1 MRKVLYALMGF
12 LLTFSA
18 LKADDFLEEANETA
32 PAHLNH
38 PMQDLNAIQGSFFDK
53 NRSKMSNTLNID
65 YFQGQTYKIRLRY
78 AMATLLFFSKP
89 ISDFV
94 LGDKVGFD
102 AKILESNDRIL
113 LIKPLQIGVD
123 SNISVID
130 NEGKIFSF
138 YVFSTTFTSSKHPNL
153 QVFIEDKNYY
163 SNAFLKPQKENKE
176 KENKEKENKEKE
188 NKEKENKENT
198 LENAP
203 TNNKPLKEEKEETKE
218 KEEETITIGDN
229 TNAMK
234 IVKKDIQKG
243 YKALKSSQKK
253 WYCLWAC
260 SKKSKLSLMPKE
272 IFNDK
277 QFTYFKFDKRLA
289 LSKFPVVYKVVDGYD
304 NPVNTR
310 IVGDY
315 IIAEDV
321 SAKWTLRL
329 GKDYLCIRFVKRSK
343 DE

>member
-12 LLTFSA
+12 LLAFSV

-32 PAHLNH
+32 PVHLNH

-130 NEGKIFSF
+130 SEGKIFSF

-176 KENKEKENKEKE
+176 
-188 NKEKENKENT
+188 NT

-203 TNNKPLKEEKEETKE
+203 TNNKPLKEKKEETKE

-243 YKALKSSQKK
+243 YKALKSSQRK

-260 SKKSKLSLMPKE
+260 SKKSKLSLMPEE

-289 LSKFPVVYKVVDGYD
+289 LSKFPVIYKVVDGYD

-329 GKDYLCIRFVKRSK
+329 GKDYLCIRFVKRGK

>member
-12 LLTFSA
+12 LLVSSA

-32 PAHLNH
+32 PANLNH

-53 NRSKMSNTLNID
+53 NRSKMSNTLNVD

-153 QVFIEDKNYY
+153 QVFIDDKNYY
-163 SNAFLKPQKENKE
+163 SNAFMKPQ
-176 KENKEKENKEKE
+176 
-188 NKEKENKENT
+188 NKENT
-198 LENAP
+198 LEKAP
-203 TNNKPLKEEKEETKE
+203 TNNKPLKEEPLKEEKEETKE
-218 KEEETITIGDN
+218 KEEETIIIGDN

-243 YKALKSSQKK
+243 YRALKSSQRK
-253 WYCLWAC
+253 WYCLGIC
-260 SKKSKLSLMPKE
+260 SKKSKLSLMPEE

-277 QFTYFKFDKRLA
+277 QFTYFKFDKKLA
-289 LSKFPVVYKVVDGYD
+289 LSKFPVIYKVVDGYD

-329 GKDYLCIRFVKRSK
+329 GKDYLCIRFIKKGK

>member
-1 MRKVLYALMGF
+1 MRKFLYALMGF
-12 LLTFSA
+12 LLTFST

-32 PAHLNH
+32 PANPAHLNH

-163 SNAFLKPQKENKE
+163 SNAFIKPQKENKE
-176 KENKEKENKEKE
+176 NI
-188 NKEKENKENT
+188 

-243 YKALKSSQKK
+243 YKALKSSQRK
-253 WYCLWAC
+253 WYCLGIC

-289 LSKFPVVYKVVDGYD
+289 LSKFPVIYKVVDGYD

-329 GKDYLCIRFVKRSK
+329 GKDYLCIRFIKKGK

>member
-1 MRKVLYALMGF
+1 MRKVLWGFVGF
-12 LLTFSA
+12 LLVFGV
-18 LKADDFLEEANETA
+18 LKADDFLGEANETA
-32 PAHLNH
+32 PANLNH

-123 SNISVID
+123 SNVSVID
-130 NEGKIFSF
+130 SEGKIFSF

-163 SNAFLKPQKENKE
+163 TNAFIKPQKENKE
-176 KENKEKENKEKE
+176 NMA
-188 NKEKENKENT
+188 ENT
-198 LENAP
+198 PKDAP
-203 TNNKPLKEEKEETKE
+203 KNNHKPLKEEKEETKE
-218 KEEETITIGDN
+218 KEEEVIIIGDN

-234 IVKKDIQKG
+234 IIKKDIQKG
-243 YKALKSSQKK
+243 YKALKSSQRK

-260 SKKSKLSLMPKE
+260 SKKSKLSLMPEE

-289 LSKFPVVYKVVDGYD
+289 LSKFPVIYKVVDGYD

-321 SAKWTLRL
+321 STKWTLRL

-343 DE
+343 SE

>member
-1 MRKVLYALMGF
+1 MRKFLYALMGF

-32 PAHLNH
+32 PANPAHLNH

-130 NEGKIFSF
+130 SEGKVFSF

-163 SNAFLKPQKENKE
+163 SNAFMKPQ
-176 KENKEKENKEKE
+176 
-188 NKEKENKENT
+188 NKENAI
-198 LENAP
+198 ENAP

-243 YKALKSSQKK
+243 YRALKSSQRK
-253 WYCLWAC
+253 WYCLGIC

-289 LSKFPVVYKVVDGYD
+289 LSKFPVIYKVVDGYD

-329 GKDYLCIRFVKRSK
+329 GKDYLCIRFVKKGK

>member
-1 MRKVLYALMGF
+1 MRKVLCTLVGF
-12 LLTFSA
+12 LLVSSA

-32 PAHLNH
+32 PANLNH

-53 NRSKMSNTLNID
+53 NRSKMSNTLNVD

-130 NEGKIFSF
+130 NEGKVFSF

-153 QVFIEDKNYY
+153 QVFIEDKDYY
-163 SNAFLKPQKENKE
+163 SNAFMKPQ
-176 KENKEKENKEKE
+176 
-188 NKEKENKENT
+188 NKENT
-198 LENAP
+198 LEKAL

-243 YKALKSSQKK
+243 YRALKSSQRK
-253 WYCLWAC
+253 WYCLWIC
-260 SKKSKLSLMPKE
+260 SKKSKLSLMPEE

-277 QFTYFKFDKRLA
+277 QFTYFKFDKKLA
-289 LSKFPVVYKVVDGYD
+289 LSKFPVIYKVVDGYD

-329 GKDYLCIRFVKRSK
+329 GKDYLCIRFIKKGK

>member
-1 MRKVLYALMGF
+1 MRKVLYALVGF
-12 LLTFSA
+12 LLAFSV

-32 PAHLNH
+32 PANLNH

-130 NEGKIFSF
+130 NEGKVFSF

-163 SNAFLKPQKENKE
+163 SNAFMKPQ
-176 KENKEKENKEKE
+176 
-188 NKEKENKENT
+188 NKENT
-198 LENAP
+198 LEKAP

-229 TNAMK
+229 TNVMK

-243 YKALKSSQKK
+243 YRALKSSQRK
-253 WYCLWAC
+253 WYCLGIC
-260 SKKSKLSLMPKE
+260 SKKSKLSLMPEE

-277 QFTYFKFDKRLA
+277 QFTYFKFDKKLA
-289 LSKFPVVYKVVDGYD
+289 LSKFPVIYKVVDGYD

-329 GKDYLCIRFVKRSK
+329 GKDYLCIRFVKKGK

>member
-1 MRKVLYALMGF
+1 MRKVLCTLVGF
-12 LLTFSA
+12 LLVSSA

-32 PAHLNH
+32 PANLNH

-53 NRSKMSNTLNID
+53 NRSKMSNTLNVD

-102 AKILESNDRIL
+102 AKILESNDHIL

-163 SNAFLKPQKENKE
+163 SNAFMKPQ
-176 KENKEKENKEKE
+176 
-188 NKEKENKENT
+188 NKENT
-198 LENAP
+198 LEKAP
-203 TNNKPLKEEKEETKE
+203 TNNKPLKEEKEET

-243 YKALKSSQKK
+243 YRALKSSQRK
-253 WYCLWAC
+253 WYCLGIC
-260 SKKSKLSLMPKE
+260 SKKSKLSLMPEE

-277 QFTYFKFDKRLA
+277 QFTYFKFDKKLA
-289 LSKFPVVYKVVDGYD
+289 LSKFPVIYKVVDGYD

-329 GKDYLCIRFVKRSK
+329 GKDYLCIRFVKKGK

>member
-12 LLTFSA
+12 LLAFSA

-163 SNAFLKPQKENKE
+163 SNAFMKPQNKE
-176 KENKEKENKEKE
+176 M
-188 NKEKENKENT
+188 
-198 LENAP
+198 
-203 TNNKPLKEEKEETKE
+203 PLKMPPQTTSPYKEEPLKEETKE
-218 KEEETITIGDN
+218 KEEETIIIGDN

-243 YKALKSSQKK
+243 YRALKSSQRK
-253 WYCLWAC
+253 WYCLGIC
-260 SKKSKLSLMPKE
+260 SKKSKPSLMPKE

-289 LSKFPVVYKVVDGYD
+289 LSKFPVIYKVVDGYD

-329 GKDYLCIRFVKRSK
+329 GKDYLCIRFVKKAK

>member
-1 MRKVLYALMGF
+1 MRKVLCTLVGF
-12 LLTFSA
+12 LLVSSA

-32 PAHLNH
+32 PANLNH

-53 NRSKMSNTLNID
+53 NRSKMSNTLNVD

-130 NEGKIFSF
+130 NEGKVFSF

-163 SNAFLKPQKENKE
+163 SNAFMKPQ
-176 KENKEKENKEKE
+176 
-188 NKEKENKENT
+188 NKENA
-198 LENAP
+198 LENTP
-203 TNNKPLKEEKEETKE
+203 TNDNKPLKEEPLKEEKEETKE
-218 KEEETITIGDN
+218 EETITIGDS

-243 YKALKSSQKK
+243 YRALKSSQRK
-253 WYCLWAC
+253 WYCLGIC
-260 SKKSKLSLMPKE
+260 SKKSKLSLMPEE

-277 QFTYFKFDKRLA
+277 QFTYFKFDKKLA
-289 LSKFPVVYKVVDGYD
+289 LSKFPVIYKVVDGYD

-329 GKDYLCIRFVKRSK
+329 GKDYLCIRFVKKGK

>member
-12 LLTFSA
+12 LLTFST

-130 NEGKIFSF
+130 SEGKIFSF

-176 KENKEKENKEKE
+176 
-188 NKEKENKENT
+188 NKENT

-234 IVKKDIQKG
+234 IIKKDIQKG
-243 YKALKSSQKK
+243 YKALKSSQRK
-253 WYCLWAC
+253 WYCLGIC

-289 LSKFPVVYKVVDGYD
+289 LSKFPVIYKVVDGYD

-329 GKDYLCIRFVKRSK
+329 GKDYLCIRFVKRGK

>member
-1 MRKVLYALMGF
+1 MRKVLYALVGF
-12 LLTFSA
+12 LLVSSA

-32 PAHLNH
+32 PANLNH

-53 NRSKMSNTLNID
+53 NRSKMSNTLNVD

-163 SNAFLKPQKENKE
+163 SNAFMKPQ
-176 KENKEKENKEKE
+176 
-188 NKEKENKENT
+188 NKENT
-198 LENAP
+198 LENAL
-203 TNNKPLKEEKEETKE
+203 TNNNKPLKEEKEET

-243 YKALKSSQKK
+243 YRALKSSQRK
-253 WYCLWAC
+253 WYCLGIC
-260 SKKSKLSLMPKE
+260 SKKSKLSLMPEE

-277 QFTYFKFDKRLA
+277 QFTYFKFDKKLA
-289 LSKFPVVYKVVDGYD
+289 LSKFPVIYKVVDGYD

-329 GKDYLCIRFVKRSK
+329 GKDYLCIRFIKKGK

>member
-12 LLTFSA
+12 LLAFSA

-163 SNAFLKPQKENKE
+163 SNAFMKPQ
-176 KENKEKENKEKE
+176 
-188 NKEKENKENT
+188 NKENA

-203 TNNKPLKEEKEETKE
+203 TNSKPLKEEKEEIKE
-218 KEEETITIGDN
+218 KEEETIIIGDN
-229 TNAMK
+229 TNAMT

-243 YKALKSSQKK
+243 YRALKSSQRK
-253 WYCLWAC
+253 WYCLGIC
-260 SKKSKLSLMPKE
+260 SKKSKLSLMPEE

-277 QFTYFKFDKRLA
+277 QFTYFKFDKKLA
-289 LSKFPVVYKVVDGYD
+289 LSKFPVIYKVVDGYD

-321 SAKWTLRL
+321 STKWTLRL
-329 GKDYLCIRFVKRSK
+329 GKDYLCIRFVKKAK

>member
-1 MRKVLYALMGF
+1 MRRVLYALMGF
-12 LLTFSA
+12 LLAFSA

-32 PAHLNH
+32 PVHLNH

-130 NEGKIFSF
+130 SEGKIFSF

-163 SNAFLKPQKENKE
+163 SNAFLKPQ
-176 KENKEKENKEKE
+176 
-188 NKEKENKENT
+188 KENKENT

-243 YKALKSSQKK
+243 YKALKSSQRK
-253 WYCLWAC
+253 WYCLGIC

-289 LSKFPVVYKVVDGYD
+289 LSKFPVIYKVVDGYD

-321 SAKWTLRL
+321 STKWTLRL
-329 GKDYLCIRFVKRSK
+329 GKDYLCIRFVKRAK

>member
-12 LLTFSA
+12 LLAFSA
-18 LKADDFLEEANETA
+18 LRADDFLEESNETA
-32 PAHLNH
+32 PANLNH

-53 NRSKMSNTLNID
+53 NRSKMSNTLNVD

-163 SNAFLKPQKENKE
+163 SNAFMKPQ
-176 KENKEKENKEKE
+176 
-188 NKEKENKENT
+188 NKENA
-198 LENAP
+198 LENTP
-203 TNNKPLKEEKEETKE
+203 TNDNKPLKEEKEET

-243 YKALKSSQKK
+243 YRALKSSQRK
-253 WYCLWAC
+253 WYCLWIC
-260 SKKSKLSLMPKE
+260 SKKSKLSLMPEE

-277 QFTYFKFDKRLA
+277 QFTYFKFDKKLA
-289 LSKFPVVYKVVDGYD
+289 LSKFPVIYKVVDGYD

-329 GKDYLCIRFVKRSK
+329 GKDYLCIRFVKRGK

>member
-1 MRKVLYALMGF
+1 MRKVLYALVGF
-12 LLTFSA
+12 LLVFSA

-32 PAHLNH
+32 PTNLNH

-130 NEGKIFSF
+130 NEGKVFSF

-163 SNAFLKPQKENKE
+163 SNAFMKPQ
-176 KENKEKENKEKE
+176 
-188 NKEKENKENT
+188 NKENT

-203 TNNKPLKEEKEETKE
+203 TNNNKPLKEEKEET

-243 YKALKSSQKK
+243 YRALKSSQRK
-253 WYCLWAC
+253 WYCLGIC
-260 SKKSKLSLMPKE
+260 SKKSKLSLMPEE

-277 QFTYFKFDKRLA
+277 QFTYFKFDKKLA
-289 LSKFPVVYKVVDGYD
+289 LSKFPVIYKVVDGYD

-329 GKDYLCIRFVKRSK
+329 GKDYLCIRFVKKGK

>member
-1 MRKVLYALMGF
+1 MRKVLYTLMGF
-12 LLTFSA
+12 LLAFSA

-32 PAHLNH
+32 PTNLNH

-130 NEGKIFSF
+130 SEGKIFSF

-153 QVFIEDKNYY
+153 QVFIDDKNYY
-163 SNAFLKPQKENKE
+163 SNAFMKPQ
-176 KENKEKENKEKE
+176 
-188 NKEKENKENT
+188 NKENT

-203 TNNKPLKEEKEETKE
+203 TNNNKPLKEEKEETKE
-218 KEEETITIGDN
+218 KEEETIIIGDN

-243 YKALKSSQKK
+243 YRALKSSQRK
-253 WYCLWAC
+253 WYCLGIC
-260 SKKSKLSLMPKE
+260 SKKSKPSLMPEE

-277 QFTYFKFDKRLA
+277 QFTYFKFDKKLA
-289 LSKFPVVYKVVDGYD
+289 LSKFPVIYKVVDGYD

-329 GKDYLCIRFVKRSK
+329 GKDYLCIRFVKKGK

>member
-1 MRKVLYALMGF
+1 MRKVLWILAGF
-12 LLTFSA
+12 LLAFSA
-18 LKADDFLEEANETA
+18 LKADDFLEEANETT
-32 PAHLNH
+32 PTNLNH

-130 NEGKIFSF
+130 SEGKIFSF

-163 SNAFLKPQKENKE
+163 SNAFMKPQ
-176 KENKEKENKEKE
+176 
-188 NKEKENKENT
+188 KEKENKENT
-198 LENAP
+198 LENAQK
-203 TNNKPLKEEKEETKE
+203 NNKKEEKEETKE
-218 KEEETITIGDN
+218 KEEETITIGDH
-229 TNAMK
+229 TNAVK

-243 YKALKSSQKK
+243 YRALKSSQRK
-253 WYCLWAC
+253 WYCLGIC
-260 SKKSKLSLMPKE
+260 SKKSKPSLMPEE

-277 QFTYFKFDKRLA
+277 QFTYFKFDKKLA
-289 LSKFPVVYKVVDGYD
+289 LSKFPVIYKVVDGYD

-329 GKDYLCIRFVKRSK
+329 GKDYLCIRFIKKGK

>member
-1 MRKVLYALMGF
+1 MRKVLYALVGF
-12 LLTFSA
+12 LLVFSA
-18 LKADDFLEEANETA
+18 LKADDFLEEANETT
-32 PAHLNH
+32 PANLNH

-130 NEGKIFSF
+130 NEGKVFSF

-163 SNAFLKPQKENKE
+163 SNAFMKPQIQ
-176 KENKEKENKEKE
+176 
-188 NKEKENKENT
+188 ENT
-198 LENAP
+198 LEKVP
-203 TNNKPLKEEKEETKE
+203 TNNNKPLKEEKEETKE

-243 YKALKSSQKK
+243 YRALKSSQRK
-253 WYCLWAC
+253 WYCLWIC
-260 SKKSKLSLMPKE
+260 SKKSKLSLMPEE

-277 QFTYFKFDKRLA
+277 QFTYFKFDKKLA
-289 LSKFPVVYKVVDGYD
+289 LSKFPVIYKVVDGYD

-329 GKDYLCIRFVKRSK
+329 GKDYLCIRFVKKGK

>member
-1 MRKVLYALMGF
+1 MRKILYALMGF
-12 LLTFSA
+12 LLAFSA

-130 NEGKIFSF
+130 SEGKIFSF

-176 KENKEKENKEKE
+176 
-188 NKEKENKENT
+188 NKENT
-198 LENAP
+198 PENAP
-203 TNNKPLKEEKEETKE
+203 TNNKPLKEEKEKTKE
-218 KEEETITIGDN
+218 KEETITIGDN

-243 YKALKSSQKK
+243 YKALKSSQRK

-289 LSKFPVVYKVVDGYD
+289 LSKFPVIYKVVDGYD

-321 SAKWTLRL
+321 STKWTLRL
-329 GKDYLCIRFVKRSK
+329 GKDYLCIRFVKKGK

>member
-1 MRKVLYALMGF
+1 MRKVLCALVGF
-12 LLTFSA
+12 LLVSSA
-18 LKADDFLEEANETA
+18 LKADDFLEEANETS
-32 PAHLNH
+32 PANLNH

-53 NRSKMSNTLNID
+53 NRSKMSNTLNVD

-130 NEGKIFSF
+130 NEGKVFSF

-163 SNAFLKPQKENKE
+163 SNAFMKPQ
-176 KENKEKENKEKE
+176 
-188 NKEKENKENT
+188 NKENT
-198 LENAP
+198 LEKAP

-218 KEEETITIGDN
+218 KEEETITIGDS

-243 YKALKSSQKK
+243 YRALKSSQRK
-253 WYCLWAC
+253 WYCLGIC
-260 SKKSKLSLMPKE
+260 SKKSKLSLMPEE

-277 QFTYFKFDKRLA
+277 QFTYFKFDKKLA
-289 LSKFPVVYKVVDGYD
+289 LSKFPVIYKVVDGYD

-329 GKDYLCIRFVKRSK
+329 GKDYLCIRFVKKGK

>member
-1 MRKVLYALMGF
+1 MRKFLYALMGF
-12 LLTFSA
+12 LLAFST
-18 LKADDFLEEANETA
+18 LKADDFLEETNETA
-32 PAHLNH
+32 SANLNH

-163 SNAFLKPQKENKE
+163 SNAFMKPQ
-176 KENKEKENKEKE
+176 
-188 NKEKENKENT
+188 NKENA
-198 LENAP
+198 LENTP
-203 TNNKPLKEEKEETKE
+203 TNDNKPLKEEPLKEEREETKE
-218 KEEETITIGDN
+218 KEEETIIIGDN

-243 YKALKSSQKK
+243 YKALKSSQRK
-253 WYCLWAC
+253 WYCLGIC
-260 SKKSKLSLMPKE
+260 SKKSKLSLMPEE

-277 QFTYFKFDKRLA
+277 QFTYFKFDKKLA
-289 LSKFPVVYKVVDGYD
+289 LSKFPVIYKVVDGYD

-321 SAKWTLRL
+321 STKWTLRL
-329 GKDYLCIRFVKRSK
+329 GKDYLCIRFVKKAK

>member
-1 MRKVLYALMGF
+1 MRKVLYALVGF
-12 LLTFSA
+12 LLVFSA

-32 PAHLNH
+32 PANLNH

-53 NRSKMSNTLNID
+53 NRSKMSNTLNVD

-163 SNAFLKPQKENKE
+163 SNAFMKPQ
-176 KENKEKENKEKE
+176 
-188 NKEKENKENT
+188 NKENT
-198 LENAP
+198 LEKAP
-203 TNNKPLKEEKEETKE
+203 TNNNKPLKEEKGET

-243 YKALKSSQKK
+243 YRALKSSQRK
-253 WYCLWAC
+253 WYCLGIC
-260 SKKSKLSLMPKE
+260 SKKSKLSLMPEE

-277 QFTYFKFDKRLA
+277 QFTYFKFDKKLA
-289 LSKFPVVYKVVDGYD
+289 LSKFPVIYKVVDGYD

-329 GKDYLCIRFVKRSK
+329 GKDYLCIRFIKKGK

>member
-12 LLTFSA
+12 LLAFSV

-53 NRSKMSNTLNID
+53 NRSKMSNTLNIN

-130 NEGKIFSF
+130 SEGKIFSF

-163 SNAFLKPQKENKE
+163 TNAFIKPQKENQ
-176 KENKEKENKEKE
+176 ENM
-188 NKEKENKENT
+188 T
-198 LENAP
+198 ENAP
-203 TNNKPLKEEKEETKE
+203 KDAQKNNKPLKEEKEETKTP
-218 KEEETITIGDN
+218 EEEVIIIGDN

-234 IVKKDIQKG
+234 IIKKDIQKG
-243 YKALKSSQKK
+243 YKALKSSQRK

-289 LSKFPVVYKVVDGYD
+289 LSKFPVIYKVVDGYD

-343 DE
+343 GE

>member
-1 MRKVLYALMGF
+1 MRKVLCTLVGF
-12 LLTFSA
+12 LLVFSA

-32 PAHLNH
+32 PANLNH

-53 NRSKMSNTLNID
+53 NRSKMSNTLNVD

-138 YVFSTTFTSSKHPNL
+138 YVFSTTFTSSRHPNL

-163 SNAFLKPQKENKE
+163 SNAFMKPQ
-176 KENKEKENKEKE
+176 
-188 NKEKENKENT
+188 NKENT
-198 LENAP
+198 LKKAP

-243 YKALKSSQKK
+243 YRALKSSQRK
-253 WYCLWAC
+253 WYCLGIC
-260 SKKSKLSLMPKE
+260 SKKSKLSLMPEE

-277 QFTYFKFDKRLA
+277 QFTYFKFDKKLA
-289 LSKFPVVYKVVDGYD
+289 LSKFPVIYKVVDGYD

-329 GKDYLCIRFVKRSK
+329 GKDYLCIRFIKKGK

>member
-1 MRKVLYALMGF
+1 MRKVLYALVGF
-12 LLTFSA
+12 LLVFSA

-32 PAHLNH
+32 PANLNH

-130 NEGKIFSF
+130 NEGKVFSF

-163 SNAFLKPQKENKE
+163 SNAFMKPQ
-176 KENKEKENKEKE
+176 
-188 NKEKENKENT
+188 NKENT

-203 TNNKPLKEEKEETKE
+203 TNNNKLLKEEKEET

-243 YKALKSSQKK
+243 YRALKSSQRK
-253 WYCLWAC
+253 WYCLGIC

-277 QFTYFKFDKRLA
+277 QFTYFKFDKKLA
-289 LSKFPVVYKVVDGYD
+289 LSKFPVIYKVVDGYD

-315 IIAEDV
+315 VIAEDV
-321 SAKWTLRL
+321 SAKWTLRS
-329 GKDYLCIRFVKRSK
+329 GKDYLCIRFIKKGK

>member
-1 MRKVLYALMGF
+1 MRKFLYALMGF
-12 LLTFSA
+12 LLAFSA

-32 PAHLNH
+32 PANLNH

-94 LGDKVGFD
+94 LWDKVGFD

-163 SNAFLKPQKENKE
+163 SNAFMKPQ
-176 KENKEKENKEKE
+176 
-188 NKEKENKENT
+188 NKENA
-198 LENAP
+198 LENTP
-203 TNNKPLKEEKEETKE
+203 TNNKPLKEEPLKEEKEETKE

-243 YKALKSSQKK
+243 YRALKSSQRK

-260 SKKSKLSLMPKE
+260 SKKSKPSLMPEE

-277 QFTYFKFDKRLA
+277 QFTYFKFDKKLA
-289 LSKFPVVYKVVDGYD
+289 LSKFPVIYKVVDGYD

-329 GKDYLCIRFVKRSK
+329 GKDYLCIRFVKKGK

>member
-1 MRKVLYALMGF
+1 MRKVLYALVGF
-12 LLTFSA
+12 LLAFGA
-18 LKADDFLEEANETA
+18 LRADDFLEEANETA
-32 PAHLNH
+32 PANLNH
-38 PMQDLNAIQGSFFDK
+38 PMQDLNAIQGSFFDR

-163 SNAFLKPQKENKE
+163 SNAFMKPQ
-176 KENKEKENKEKE
+176 
-188 NKEKENKENT
+188 NKENA

-203 TNNKPLKEEKEETKE
+203 TNNKPLKEEPLKEEKEETKE
-218 KEEETITIGDN
+218 KEEETIIIGDN

-243 YKALKSSQKK
+243 YRALKSSQRK
-253 WYCLWAC
+253 WYCLGIC
-260 SKKSKLSLMPKE
+260 SKKSKLSLMPEE

-277 QFTYFKFDKRLA
+277 QFTYFKFDKKLA
-289 LSKFPVVYKVVDGYD
+289 LSKFPVIYKVVDGYD

-329 GKDYLCIRFVKRSK
+329 GKDYLCIRFVKKGK

>member
-1 MRKVLYALMGF
+1 MRKVLCTLVGF
-12 LLTFSA
+12 LLVSSA

-32 PAHLNH
+32 PANLNH

-53 NRSKMSNTLNID
+53 NRSKMSNTLNVD

-130 NEGKIFSF
+130 NEGKVFSF

-163 SNAFLKPQKENKE
+163 SNAFMKPQ
-176 KENKEKENKEKE
+176 
-188 NKEKENKENT
+188 NKENT
-198 LENAP
+198 LEKAP
-203 TNNKPLKEEKEETKE
+203 TNNKPLKEEKEET

-243 YKALKSSQKK
+243 YRALKSSQRK
-253 WYCLWAC
+253 WYCLGIC
-260 SKKSKLSLMPKE
+260 SKKSKLSLMPEE

-277 QFTYFKFDKRLA
+277 QFTYFKFDKKLA
-289 LSKFPVVYKVVDGYD
+289 LSKFPVIYKVVDGYD

-329 GKDYLCIRFVKRSK
+329 GKDYLCIRFVKKGK

>member
-1 MRKVLYALMGF
+1 MRKFLYALMGF
-12 LLTFSA
+12 LLAFSV

-32 PAHLNH
+32 PVHLNH

-130 NEGKIFSF
+130 SEGKIFSF

-176 KENKEKENKEKE
+176 KENKE
-188 NKEKENKENT
+188 NT

-203 TNNKPLKEEKEETKE
+203 INNKPLKEEKEETKE

-243 YKALKSSQKK
+243 YKALKSSQRK

-289 LSKFPVVYKVVDGYD
+289 LSKFPVIYKVVDGYD

-329 GKDYLCIRFVKRSK
+329 GKDYLCIRFVKKAK

>member
-1 MRKVLYALMGF
+1 MRKVLCTLVGF
-12 LLTFSA
+12 LLVSSA

-32 PAHLNH
+32 PANLNH

-53 NRSKMSNTLNID
+53 NRSKMSNTLNVD

-163 SNAFLKPQKENKE
+163 SNAFMKPQ
-176 KENKEKENKEKE
+176 
-188 NKEKENKENT
+188 NKENT
-198 LENAP
+198 FEKALTN
-203 TNNKPLKEEKEETKE
+203 NNKPLKEEKEET

-243 YKALKSSQKK
+243 YRALKSSQRK
-253 WYCLWAC
+253 WYCLGIC
-260 SKKSKLSLMPKE
+260 SKKSKLSLMPEE

-277 QFTYFKFDKRLA
+277 QFTYFKFDKKLA
-289 LSKFPVVYKVVDGYD
+289 LSKFPVIYKVVDGYD

-329 GKDYLCIRFVKRSK
+329 GKDYLCIRFIKKGK

>member
-1 MRKVLYALMGF
+1 MRKVLYTLVGF
-12 LLTFSA
+12 LLAFSV
-18 LKADDFLEEANETA
+18 LKADDFLEETNETA
-32 PAHLNH
+32 PANLNH

-78 AMATLLFFSKP
+78 AMATLLLFSKP

-130 NEGKIFSF
+130 NEGKVFSF

-163 SNAFLKPQKENKE
+163 SNAFMKPQIQK
-176 KENKEKENKEKE
+176 
-188 NKEKENKENT
+188 NT
-198 LENAP
+198 LEKAP

-218 KEEETITIGDN
+218 EETIIIGDN

-243 YKALKSSQKK
+243 YKALKSSQRK
-253 WYCLWAC
+253 WYCLWIC
-260 SKKSKLSLMPKE
+260 SKKSKLSLMPEE

-277 QFTYFKFDKRLA
+277 QFTYFKFDKKLA
-289 LSKFPVVYKVVDGYD
+289 LSKFPVIYKVVDGYD

-329 GKDYLCIRFVKRSK
+329 GKDYLCIRFIKKGK

>member
-1 MRKVLYALMGF
+1 MRKVLYALVGF
-12 LLTFSA
+12 LLAFSA

-32 PAHLNH
+32 PANLNH

-53 NRSKMSNTLNID
+53 NRSKMSNTLNVD

-130 NEGKIFSF
+130 SEGKIFSF

-163 SNAFLKPQKENKE
+163 SNAFMKPQIQ
-176 KENKEKENKEKE
+176 
-188 NKEKENKENT
+188 ENT
-198 LENAP
+198 LEKASTN
-203 TNNKPLKEEKEETKE
+203 NNKPLKEEKEET

-243 YKALKSSQKK
+243 YRALKSSQRK
-253 WYCLWAC
+253 WYCLGIC
-260 SKKSKLSLMPKE
+260 SKKSKLSLMPEE

-277 QFTYFKFDKRLA
+277 QFTYFKFDKKLA
-289 LSKFPVVYKVVDGYD
+289 LSKFPVIYKVVDGYD

-329 GKDYLCIRFVKRSK
+329 GKDYLCIRFVKKGK

>member
-1 MRKVLYALMGF
+1 MRKVLYALVGF
-12 LLTFSA
+12 LLAFSA

-163 SNAFLKPQKENKE
+163 SNAFMKPQ
-176 KENKEKENKEKE
+176 
-188 NKEKENKENT
+188 NKENT
-198 LENAP
+198 LENTP
-203 TNNKPLKEEKEETKE
+203 TTNKPLKEEKEEAKE

-243 YKALKSSQKK
+243 YRALKSSQRK
-253 WYCLWAC
+253 WYCLWIC
-260 SKKSKLSLMPKE
+260 SKKSKLSLMPEE

-277 QFTYFKFDKRLA
+277 QFTYFKFDKKLA
-289 LSKFPVVYKVVDGYD
+289 LSKFPVIYKVVDGYD

-329 GKDYLCIRFVKRSK
+329 GKDYLCIRFVKKGK

>member
-1 MRKVLYALMGF
+1 MRKVLCTLMGF
-12 LLTFSA
+12 LLVSSA

-32 PAHLNH
+32 SANLNH

-53 NRSKMSNTLNID
+53 NRSKMSNTLNVD

-163 SNAFLKPQKENKE
+163 SNAFMKPQIQ
-176 KENKEKENKEKE
+176 
-188 NKEKENKENT
+188 ENT
-198 LENAP
+198 LENTP
-203 TNNKPLKEEKEETKE
+203 TNNNKPLKEEKEET

-234 IVKKDIQKG
+234 IVKKDIQRG
-243 YKALKSSQKK
+243 YRALKSSQRK
-253 WYCLWAC
+253 WYCLGIC
-260 SKKSKLSLMPKE
+260 SKKSKLSLMPEE

-277 QFTYFKFDKRLA
+277 QFTYFKFDKKLA
-289 LSKFPVVYKVVDGYD
+289 LSKFPVIYKVVDGYD

-321 SAKWTLRL
+321 SAKWTLRS
-329 GKDYLCIRFVKRSK
+329 GKDYLCIRFIKKGK

>member
-1 MRKVLYALMGF
+1 MRKVLYALVGF
-12 LLTFSA
+12 LLAFSA

-32 PAHLNH
+32 PTNLNH

-130 NEGKIFSF
+130 NESKIFSF

-163 SNAFLKPQKENKE
+163 SNAFMKPQ
-176 KENKEKENKEKE
+176 
-188 NKEKENKENT
+188 NKENT
-198 LENAP
+198 LEKAP
-203 TNNKPLKEEKEETKE
+203 TNNNKPLKEEKEET

-234 IVKKDIQKG
+234 IVKKDIQRG
-243 YKALKSSQKK
+243 YRALKSSQRK
-253 WYCLWAC
+253 WYCLGIC
-260 SKKSKLSLMPKE
+260 SKKSKLSLMPEE

-277 QFTYFKFDKRLA
+277 QFTYFKFDKKLA
-289 LSKFPVVYKVVDGYD
+289 LSKFPVIYKVVDGYD

-321 SAKWTLRL
+321 SSKWTLRL
-329 GKDYLCIRFVKRSK
+329 GKDYLCIRFIKKGK

>member
-1 MRKVLYALMGF
+1 MRKVLYALMG
-12 LLTFSA
+12 LLLAFSA

-163 SNAFLKPQKENKE
+163 SNAFMKPQ
-176 KENKEKENKEKE
+176 
-188 NKEKENKENT
+188 NKENT
-198 LENAP
+198 LENTLENTP

-218 KEEETITIGDN
+218 KEEETIIIGDN

-243 YKALKSSQKK
+243 YRALKSSQRK
-253 WYCLWAC
+253 WYCLGIC

-277 QFTYFKFDKRLA
+277 QFTYFKFDKKLA
-289 LSKFPVVYKVVDGYD
+289 LSKFPVIYKVVDGYD

-329 GKDYLCIRFVKRSK
+329 GKDYLCIRFVKKGK

>member
-12 LLTFSA
+12 LLAFSV

-32 PAHLNH
+32 PANPAHLNH

-130 NEGKIFSF
+130 SEGKIFSF

-176 KENKEKENKEKE
+176 KENKED
-188 NKEKENKENT
+188 T

-243 YKALKSSQKK
+243 YKALKSSQRK

-289 LSKFPVVYKVVDGYD
+289 LSKFPVIYKVVDGYD

-321 SAKWTLRL
+321 STKWTLRL
-329 GKDYLCIRFVKRSK
+329 GKDYLCIRFVKRAR

>member
-12 LLTFSA
+12 LLAFSA

-130 NEGKIFSF
+130 SEGKIFSF

-163 SNAFLKPQKENKE
+163 SNAFLKPQ
-176 KENKEKENKEKE
+176 
-188 NKEKENKENT
+188 KENKENT

-243 YKALKSSQKK
+243 YKALKSSQRK
-253 WYCLWAC
+253 WYCLGIC

-289 LSKFPVVYKVVDGYD
+289 LSKFPVIYKVVDGYD

-321 SAKWTLRL
+321 STKWTLRL
-329 GKDYLCIRFVKRSK
+329 GKDYLCIRFVKKAK

>member
-1 MRKVLYALMGF
+1 MRKVLCTLVGF
-12 LLTFSA
+12 LLVSSA

-32 PAHLNH
+32 PANLNH

-163 SNAFLKPQKENKE
+163 SNAFMKPQ
-176 KENKEKENKEKE
+176 
-188 NKEKENKENT
+188 NKENT
-198 LENAP
+198 LEKAP

-218 KEEETITIGDN
+218 KEEETITIGDS

-243 YKALKSSQKK
+243 YRALKSSQRK
-253 WYCLWAC
+253 WYCLGIC
-260 SKKSKLSLMPKE
+260 SKKSKLSLMPEE

-277 QFTYFKFDKRLA
+277 QFTYFKFDKKLA
-289 LSKFPVVYKVVDGYD
+289 LSKFPVIYKVVDGYD

-329 GKDYLCIRFVKRSK
+329 GKDYLCIRFIKKGK